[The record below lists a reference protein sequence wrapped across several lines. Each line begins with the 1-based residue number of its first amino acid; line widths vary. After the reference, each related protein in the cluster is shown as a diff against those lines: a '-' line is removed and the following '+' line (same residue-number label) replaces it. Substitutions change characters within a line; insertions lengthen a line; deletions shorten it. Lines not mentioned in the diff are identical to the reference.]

1 MSVTKKNFGK
11 NENGQE
17 VTLYTMKNKNGM
29 VAEVTDYGAIL
40 VNLFVPDKA
49 GNVDDIVLG
58 FDKVDGYFGNGSFFG
73 ATIGPNAN
81 RIADACFSIDGV
93 RYQLAVNDNQNNLH
107 SDEKIGYHKRM
118 WAAECG
124 DNKVVFTL
132 TDEETMG
139 FPGTKQVAV
148 TYELTDDNEVKISY
162 EADSDKKTLI
172 NMTNHTY
179 FNLVSHDAAPIHDHQ
194 MCILASHYTPV
205 VAGAIPTG
213 EIAPVEGTVFDFRK
227 PMAVG
232 DHVEDDIEQL
242 KLVEGYD
249 HNWVID
255 DFDGKMKKVAV
266 VTEPT
271 KGRTMEVYTDLPGVQ
286 FYAGNCIKPETG
298 KGGASYGKRSGLCLE
313 TQAFPDSV
321 NRENFP
327 DVIYGPDR
335 RYETTTIY
343 KFIW

>member
-1 MSVTKKNFGK
+1 MAVTKRNFGK
-11 NENGQE
+11 NEQGQE
-17 VTLYTMKNKNGM
+17 VTLYTMKNENGM

-40 VNLFVPDKA
+40 VNLFVPDKT

-58 FDKVDGYFGNGSFFG
+58 FDQVDGYFGNGSFFG
-73 ATIGPNAN
+73 ATIGPSAN
-81 RIADACFSIDGV
+81 RIADACFSIDGE

-107 SDEKIGYHKRM
+107 SDYDMGYHKRM

-124 DNKVVFTL
+124 DNKVTFTL

-139 FPGTKQVAV
+139 FPGTKKVAV
-148 TYELTDDNEVKISY
+148 TYELTNDNEVKISY

-179 FNLVSHDAAPIHDHQ
+179 FNLVSHDAAPIEGHQ

-213 EIAPVEGTVFDFRK
+213 EIAPVEGTIFDFRK

-232 DHVEDDIEQL
+232 EHVNDDHEQL

-255 DFDGKMKKVAV
+255 EFDGKMKKVAV

-271 KGRTMEVYTDLPGVQ
+271 KGRTMEVYTDLPGIQ
-286 FYAGNCIKPETG
+286 FYAGNCIKPEAG
-298 KGGASYGKRSGLCLE
+298 KGGASYGKRSGFCLE

-327 DVIYGPDR
+327 DVIYGAGR
-335 RYETTTIY
+335 KYETTTVY